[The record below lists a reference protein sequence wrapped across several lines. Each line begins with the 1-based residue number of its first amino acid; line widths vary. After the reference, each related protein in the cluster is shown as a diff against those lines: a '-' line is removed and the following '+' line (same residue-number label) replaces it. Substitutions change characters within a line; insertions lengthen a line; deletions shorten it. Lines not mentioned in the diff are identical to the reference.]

1 MVYRQ
6 DCKLIEFVIYFR
18 TMPPPPPPAP
28 KPSTAAAASKTGATA
43 ATTKLSEGNAW
54 ANANVILLRKLRNE
68 LQ

>member
-28 KPSTAAAASKTGATA
+28 KPSTSAAASKT
-43 ATTKLSEGNAW
+43 TTKLSEGNAW
-54 ANANVILLRKLRNE
+54 ANANVVLLRKLRNE